1 MEIWYDNDVEDI
13 NREEDNSIKEYDIT
27 STPNDYN
34 IVTLFNLIDNGI
46 IKMPPFQRNYV
57 WDKKRASKF
66 IESLIL
72 GLPIP
77 QVFLYERGK
86 DNFFVIDGQQRIMS
100 IYFFM
105 KEKFPT
111 KEGKNV
117 LRDYMTGSE
126 MLDQSILS
134 DDRYFENFSLV
145 LPSPIAEEPNKL
157 NKLKYETLGEYK
169 RTFEFLRTIRTI
181 VIKQNAP
188 DDEDSSMYEIFNRL
202 NTGGQNLTPQEI
214 RMSLFYSAFYDM
226 IMRINKDQRWRN
238 LMGQKDVDLHFKDIE
253 VLIRGFAMLFGHEQY
268 VASMSRFLNKFS
280 KESDCFD
287 EEKIDYCKKLFES
300 FLQSCSQLSTQ
311 SFLNA
316 NKKFNISLYEAVF
329 VAICE
334 DAVKKGK
341 FVEGKIV
348 EKTIEDLKDDTEFSN
363 ASKESITSKK
373 NVKMRIKRAKEL
385 IKIR

>member
-1 MEIWYDNDVEDI
+1 
-13 NREEDNSIKEYDIT
+13 
-27 STPNDYN
+27 
-34 IVTLFNLIDNGI
+34 
-46 IKMPPFQRNYV
+46 
-57 WDKKRASKF
+57 
-66 IESLIL
+66 
-72 GLPIP
+72 
-77 QVFLYERGK
+77 
-86 DNFFVIDGQQRIMS
+86 
-100 IYFFM
+100 
-105 KEKFPT
+105 
-111 KEGKNV
+111 
-117 LRDYMTGSE
+117 
-126 MLDQSILS
+126 
-134 DDRYFENFSLV
+134 
-145 LPSPIAEEPNKL
+145 
-157 NKLKYETLGEYK
+157 
-169 RTFEFLRTIRTI
+169 
-181 VIKQNAP
+181 
-188 DDEDSSMYEIFNRL
+188 
-202 NTGGQNLTPQEI
+202 
-214 RMSLFYSAFYDM
+214 
-226 IMRINKDQRWRN
+226 
-238 LMGQKDVDLHFKDIE
+238 MGQKDVDLHFKDIE